1 MPRRAITTLALAS
14 LLTLA
19 IGLTAAEATRTV
31 KLASHVSIKGSGLK
45 FSGKVTSSNAAC
57 DGPRKVTLWRKPG
70 HLKLGTATTTT
81 AGKWK
86 ITVSGFAGVS
96 LGHFYAT
103 VKRRSEGT
111 AGTIYVCKG
120 ARSKTIAFH
129 Q

>member
-1 MPRRAITTLALAS
+1 MRRRIITALALAS

-31 KLASHVSIKGSGLK
+31 KLASHISIKSNGLK

-57 DGPRKVTLWRKPG
+57 DGGRKVTLFRKAG
-70 HLKLGTATTTT
+70 HLKLGTATTNA

-96 LGHFYAT
+96 LGHFSAT

-111 AGTIYVCKG
+111 AGTIYICKG
-120 ARSKTIAFH
+120 ATSPTIAFH